1 MMKNTLNLDDIRN
14 ILREISKLMD
24 DNKDYLCK
32 LDGAIGD
39 GDIGLTMSKG
49 FRAIIE
55 NLPNIPEE
63 NIGVVL
69 MRSALV
75 MGETVASTM
84 GTLMASALIRGGK
97 VSQGKTEVNVEDL
110 LVVTKAMVEGLME
123 RGKAKLGD
131 KTILDSF
138 VPAVEAIEEAHKQGK
153 SMKEAIKCAYEA
165 AEQGAKRTIEM
176 QSRLGRAGR
185 YLERSIG
192 HQDPGATVGALFFKG
207 FSNYIDSICSSV
219 A

>member
-1 MMKNTLNLDDIRN
+1 MKDTLSILDVKA
-14 ILREISKLMD
+14 ILIEIGKVMD
-24 DNKDYLCK
+24 ENKDFLCK
-32 LDGAIGD
+32 LDGALGD

-49 FRAIIE
+49 FRAVTE
-55 NLPNIPEE
+55 NLPNINEE
-63 NIGVVL
+63 NIGVLL

-84 GTLMASALIRGGK
+84 GTLMASGLIRGGK
-97 VSQGKTEVNVEDL
+97 FSQGKSELNLEDL
-110 LVVTKAMVEGLME
+110 LIVIKAMVKGIMD
-123 RGKAKLGD
+123 RGKAKVGD
-131 KTILDSF
+131 KTILDAL
-138 VPAVEAIEEAHKQGK
+138 VPAVEAMEKAHEEGK
-153 SMKEAIKCAYEA
+153 TIREALHSAYEA
-165 AEQGAKRTIEM
+165 AEKGVQQTINM

-207 FSNYIDSICSSV
+207 FVNYVDSKNSSI